1 MEQAVE
7 KSEQLV
13 VLFWPIVPRGIF
25 GRIIKRN
32 KSEQPIA
39 QISENGNGDI
49 SEIETITETIEYSFV
64 YSLDLL
70 AREKNK
76 IYSRAS
82 NFLLARRQWLG
93 TCE

>member
-25 GRIIKRN
+25 ERIIKRN